1 MAEPRWPVAE
11 RWFERIEVEDGVS
24 LIREPHVDPLVRCNI
39 WHVRGRDRDLLVDTG
54 MGLASLRGAFREL
67 SERRVVTVAT
77 HTHVDHVGG
86 LAEFDEC
93 VVHRLEA
100 GGVPAIPV
108 TLRGGDYPKR
118 VRDGIVDAGYGVR
131 EWLITAVPRAG
142 FDPLA
147 YALPPLAPTWLVDEG
162 DVLDLGDRAF
172 EVLHLP
178 GHSPGSLGLWH
189 ESSGTMFSGDAVYDG
204 PLLAT
209 LPGSDLAAYR
219 RTMER
224 LLELPVRL
232 VHAGHDPS
240 FGRDRLRE
248 IARAFL
254 SSHR

>member
-1 MAEPRWPVAE
+1 MPEVRWPVVE
-11 RWFERIEVEDGVS
+11 SWFECVEVEPGVS

-54 MGLASLRGAFREL
+54 MGLASLRGAFPEL
-67 SERRVVTVAT
+67 TERRVVAVAT

-86 LAEFDEC
+86 LAEFDER

-108 TLRGGDYPKR
+108 TLRGSDYPKV
-118 VRDGIVDAGYGVR
+118 VRDGIVEAGYGVR
-131 EWLITAVPRAG
+131 EWLITAVPRSG
-142 FDPLA
+142 FDPLQ

-162 DVLDLGDRAF
+162 DVLDLGGRAF

-178 GHSPGSLGLWH
+178 GHSPGSVGLW
-189 ESSGTMFSGDAVYDG
+189 EKSSATLFSGDAVYDG

-209 LPGSDLAAYR
+209 LPGADLAAYR

-224 LLELPVRL
+224 LLALPVRV
-232 VHAGHDPS
+232 VHAGHDLS
-240 FGRDRLRE
+240 FGRARLRG
-248 IARAFL
+248 IALAFL